1 MTEPNWQKKIEEIE
15 AEIYDP
21 SPSNNNSN
29 NHKPSLNNI
38 IITVREWFSTLP
50 TVGKAIV
57 GVFGIMLALSLL
69 QTVFSLVKLLL
80 GFVVLAGIVYFGYQF
95 LNNNKNNS

>member
-15 AEIYDP
+15 AEIYEP
-21 SPSNNNSN
+21 SPSDHN
-29 NHKPSLNNI
+29 KPSLSNI
-38 IITVREWFSTLP
+38 MITVREWFSSLP

-69 QTVFSLVKLLL
+69 QTVFSVVKFLLSFAIL
-80 GFVVLAGIVYFGYQF
+80 GGIVYFGYKF
-95 LNNNKNNS
+95 VNNNKNNS